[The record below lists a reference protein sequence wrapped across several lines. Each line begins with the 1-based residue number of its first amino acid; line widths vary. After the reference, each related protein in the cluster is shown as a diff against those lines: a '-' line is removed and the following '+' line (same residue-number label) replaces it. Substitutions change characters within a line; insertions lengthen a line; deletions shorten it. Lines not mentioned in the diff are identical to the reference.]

1 MLGTWTALGR
11 HGSSASQPPWRGN
24 GRHRTFLCAV
34 HRSGHGMVEGSW
46 VARADARSPE
56 KAHRRSARG
65 SGLALDRRVGRAKRR
80 GPAGASRVT
89 CQVRSVFIGTEQ
101 IRSNCLPAAEKY
113 IPAESWLD
121 NVCDPHVV
129 RETMSETLE
138 LAQQRE
144 QLPVAEA
151 HGAER
156 KRIVIIGA
164 GFAGMAAARALR
176 KCDAEI
182 ILIDR
187 RNHHI
192 FQPLLYQVAT
202 AILAPSE
209 IAVPIRKLTEKQK
222 NLSVLWGEIKD
233 LNLKSRFVEVECNS
247 VRLKNVYFD
256 YLIVATGGHPGYFGH
271 DEFARYAPTLKTI
284 ADAGVIR
291 TKLLTA
297 YEMAEMTDHAE
308 ERARQMTFVLV
319 GAGPT
324 GVELAASIAQLATVT
339 LRSSYRSIDPAN
351 TSILLIEGGSRVLPS
366 YAESLSKKAAK
377 RLDRL
382 GVKVITGAIVEKVD
396 EQGVTTGG
404 RLIKS
409 ATVLWTA
416 GVAPSPIVKMLDIKT
431 DRAGRACVGP
441 FMNVPDQGGIFVVG
455 DTSSLIQDGRPV
467 PGVAQAAIQQGRYV
481 GRFIAAELRGKPS
494 PWPFRYFDKGNM
506 AVIGKNFAVLESGR
520 IRISG
525 FLAWL
530 AWAFVHIVALPE
542 RQNRMRVRMQWL
554 WSYFTGQRSSLL
566 MSERP
571 QRGK

>member
-1 MLGTWTALGR
+1 MLRTWTALGR

-34 HRSGHGMVEGSW
+34 HWSGHGMVEGSR
-46 VARADARSPE
+46 VAGADARSPE

-65 SGLALDRRVGRAKRR
+65 RCVALDRRVGRAKRR

-89 CQVRSVFIGTEQ
+89 CQVRSDFIGTEQ
-101 IRSNCLPAAEKY
+101 IRSNCLTAAEKY

-121 NVCDPHVV
+121 NGCDPHVV
-129 RETMSETLE
+129 RETMSTLE

-233 LNLKSRFVEVECNS
+233 LDLKFRFVEVECNS
-247 VRLKNVYFD
+247 VRLKSVSFD
-256 YLIVATGGHPGYFGH
+256 YLIVATGVHPSYFGH

-284 ADAGVIR
+284 ADAEVIR

-297 YEMAEMTDHAE
+297 YEMAEMTDDAE
-308 ERARQMTFVLV
+308 ERARQMTFILV

-351 TSILLIEGGSRVLPS
+351 TSIILIEGGSRVLPS

-396 EQGVTTGG
+396 EQGVTGG
-404 RLIKS
+404 DRKS
-409 ATVLWTA
+409 V
-416 GVAPSPIVKMLDIKT
+416 
-431 DRAGRACVGP
+431 
-441 FMNVPDQGGIFVVG
+441 
-455 DTSSLIQDGRPV
+455 
-467 PGVAQAAIQQGRYV
+467 
-481 GRFIAAELRGKPS
+481 
-494 PWPFRYFDKGNM
+494 
-506 AVIGKNFAVLESGR
+506 
-520 IRISG
+520 
-525 FLAWL
+525 
-530 AWAFVHIVALPE
+530 
-542 RQNRMRVRMQWL
+542 
-554 WSYFTGQRSSLL
+554 
-566 MSERP
+566 
-571 QRGK
+571 